1 VELKERGWDPA
12 YAEGALGVIAARTG
26 DHDEA
31 WRIFNDFPD
40 RGHRINPSRRCYWR
54 ACIAAN
60 LGEKDMAVELLK
72 EAYVNGFGESLILH
86 IDVDL
91 QPLWDYPPFQEVI
104 EPKG

>member
-1 VELKERGWDPA
+1 
-12 YAEGALGVIAARTG
+12 
-26 DHDEA
+26 
-31 WRIFNDFPD
+31 
-40 RGHRINPSRRCYWR
+40 
-54 ACIAAN
+54 
-60 LGEKDMAVELLK
+60 MAVELLK